1 MQEAAQVAA
10 VDEEAEEAA
19 AAARPL
25 SKKAK
30 KKAAKEAVA
39 KAQAEGAL
47 MAHFPCLTSPLLRA
61 AALRHELAA
70 PASFARLR
78 DMQLSS

>member
-10 VDEEAEEAA
+10 VAEEAEEAV

-30 KKAAKEAVA
+30 KRAAKEAAA
-39 KAQAEGAL
+39 KAQAEGAPFSRSSC
-47 MAHFPCLTSPLLRA
+47 HTFSLLGGGPHCIMSLLHLP
-61 AALRHELAA
+61 AL
-70 PASFARLR
+70 PV
-78 DMQLSS
+78 